1 LQFLPKSAIFEQLE
15 PILKAMDKDK
25 APRFKTDPRLD
36 ELQGK
41 VLFPEK
47 LEKANQLLEKTVVPK
62 TPSAGK

>member
-1 LQFLPKSAIFEQLE
+1 
-15 PILKAMDKDK
+15 MDKDK

-47 LEKANQLLEKTVVPK
+47 LKKANALLEKTVAPK
-62 TPSAGK
+62 TPSERK